1 MISFFPTTLSCR
13 KKTDGM
19 AEQLD
24 ETDLDEII
32 DFCSKDLITGHT
44 LWSFSCLYDDIQ
56 GI

>member
-44 LWSFSCLYDDIQ
+44 L
-56 GI
+56 